1 MQRNFQPPLLHIHGK
16 APGHTEC
23 EQRSLCNGA
32 RLWGFVCSR
41 TSCGQAA
48 SPYCSSSRLGTR
60 HAPLSLA
67 RNKPSVV
74 TNRGYADTNKKK
86 RFLSNTH
93 NALALSGGPI
103 VPHLFVLLKSPRGK
117 RISKA
122 PHIRGKVLLSNDY
135 ERLVCLQLH
144 NIHSPPV
151 RCTWQHAAAAL
162 LLNAR
167 YRKRHRVGIDEGKQ
181 LVMPLTMGR

>member
-1 MQRNFQPPLLHIHGK
+1 MRGTIYGPVLCWICRTYKGASPAPLPGGRARARPVGKRKKVFGVVRNSREAVQRNFQPPLLHIHGK

-48 SPYCSSSRLGTR
+48 SPYCSSSRLVTR

-74 TNRGYADTNKKK
+74 TNRGYADTNKKNVSC
-86 RFLSNTH
+86 RTH
-93 NALALSGGPI
+93 
-103 VPHLFVLLKSPRGK
+103 
-117 RISKA
+117 
-122 PHIRGKVLLSNDY
+122 
-135 ERLVCLQLH
+135 
-144 NIHSPPV
+144 
-151 RCTWQHAAAAL
+151 T
-162 LLNAR
+162 
-167 YRKRHRVGIDEGKQ
+167 
-181 LVMPLTMGR
+181 MPLPSLVGRSYHTSLYF

>member
-1 MQRNFQPPLLHIHGK
+1 MQFMQWCTTMGL
-16 APGHTEC
+16 
-23 EQRSLCNGA
+23 
-32 RLWGFVCSR
+32 FVQQNEFWAGCK
-41 TSCGQAA
+41 
-48 SPYCSSSRLGTR
+48 PYCSSSRLVTR

-74 TNRGYADTNKKK
+74 ANRGYADTNKKK

-103 VPHLFVLLKSPRGK
+103 VPRLFSQKKSLRD
-117 RISKA
+117 
-122 PHIRGKVLLSNDY
+122 IRGQVLFSYDY
-135 ERLVCLQLH
+135 EGLVCLQLH

-162 LLNAR
+162 LHNAR

-181 LVMPLTMGR
+181 LVRMPLTMGR